1 MNENN
6 VATNVQAQ
14 GQEQAQPMKRMGIH
28 EMLWIIQTQ
37 IEVKKTKPQNA
48 KFEYF
53 DLGDILTAFK
63 KVQKNVPCTLTMADV
78 WVRDDTGDE
87 FVIGKARLTSVFDPN
102 EYIEAEGIIKPGY
115 LANLGGMEQRCGGS
129 NTYARKQAVYNLLG
143 ITEEQL
149 DPDALT
155 SQSPTGN
162 RGQRQTTKNTTLQ
175 SAQQQGAK
183 AQTVAQPKTTPAPT
197 QQAQPQT
204 STPAKAQTQPQA
216 PVQPQASASAQD
228 PSKTGIVFTYPGD
241 KLTMNVSTLSK
252 PLTFP
257 AFKEPADGQK
267 AIGATF
273 QMADPRLSCFNG
285 MKIQPVLKQIFDTFD
300 VEKLHLLS
308 NYIKDQATSEEPIK
322 LAEEDVMTLK
332 NISVLMTA
340 KLSRKAEQVQV
351 I

>member
-1 MNENN
+1 MPSF
-6 VATNVQAQ
+6 A
-14 GQEQAQPMKRMGIH
+14 P
-28 EMLWIIQTQ
+28 
-37 IEVKKTKPQNA
+37 
-48 KFEYF
+48 
-53 DLGDILTAFK
+53 
-63 KVQKNVPCTLTMADV
+63 
-78 WVRDDTGDE
+78 
-87 FVIGKARLTSVFDPN
+87 
-102 EYIEAEGIIKPGY
+102 
-115 LANLGGMEQRCGGS
+115 NLGTMEQRCGGT
-129 NTYARKQAVYNLLG
+129 NTYARKTAVANLFGL
-143 ITEEQL
+143 TEEQQ

-155 SQSPTGN
+155 QMPTTN

-197 QQAQPQT
+197 QQVQPQT

-241 KLTMNVSTLSK
+241 KLTMNVSTLSE

-285 MKIQPVLKQIFDTFD
+285 MQIQPVLKQIFDTFD

-340 KLSRKAEQVQV
+340 KLSRKAEQVQA